1 MCHVVKTTETVV
13 VTISGLTVRP
23 RSLTIP
29 RDAYYVLGL
38 FAMTQAGAALVVH
51 IASHGRYLSFVSRWD
66 GAAYLSIA
74 EKGYGAGNGNEWA
87 YYPLYP
93 LLVGALR
100 AVTTLPVDVIAPAL
114 NLTASAAA
122 MVVLHRL
129 VGRHLGEHAARVVVL
144 LTCTW
149 MAAPVLQMAYT
160 EGLGLLLLGLAF
172 TFLLRGKYGALMA
185 VMPLLALSRALMPA
199 FAAVVVV
206 HAAGAWRA
214 KREGTSRLL
223 IVVLVS
229 GASTFLWP
237 VIVGIA
243 TRDPLHY
250 FTVMNTWLPDAPRS
264 WAVLL
269 RELGPTGSAV
279 GLVVLLTTVWLAV
292 RGVPAGTPTEFRAW
306 IVAYPLLIAF
316 GTLPSGSIVRYL
328 LFAFPMALVFVGPDG
343 GRRPSRVV
351 LAAIAV
357 AGMLLQGVWLVHFV
371 GSTGGPA
378 P

>member
-29 RDAYYVLGL
+29 RDARYVLGL
-38 FAMTQAGAALVVH
+38 FALTQAVAALVVH
-51 IASHGRYLSFVSRWD
+51 IASQGRYVSFVSRWD

-74 EKGYGAGNGNEWA
+74 EKGYGAGDGIA
-87 YYPLYP
+87 FGYYPLYP
-93 LLVGALR
+93 LLVRALH
-100 AVTTLPVDVIAPAL
+100 AATTLPVDVIAPAL

-122 MVVLHRL
+122 LVVLHRL
-129 VGRHLGEHAARVVVL
+129 VDRNLGEHAARVVVL

-206 HAAGAWRA
+206 HAARAWRA
-214 KREGTSRLL
+214 ERERTSRLL

-229 GASTFLWP
+229 GALTFLWP
-237 VIVGIA
+237 VVVGIV

-250 FTVMNTWLPDAPRS
+250 FTMMNTLPRS
-264 WAVLL
+264 WAIFL
-269 RELGPTGSAV
+269 RELGPAGSAV
-279 GLVVLLTTVWLAV
+279 GLVGLLTLVWVAV
-292 RGVPAGTPTEFRAW
+292 RAVPPRTPTELRAW
-306 IVAYPLLIAF
+306 IVAYPLFIAF

-328 LFAFPMALVFVGPDG
+328 LFAFPMTLVFVGPDG
-343 GRRPSRVV
+343 GRRPSRLV
-351 LAAIAV
+351 LGAVAV

-371 GSTGGPA
+371 GSTLGPA